1 MKKTIIITAIALG
14 FSILNLNATT
24 TLDSSNVLEVIKSN
38 PSVSPFCM
46 SIVKGDIE
54 TVKKLIEL
62 GVNVNEKSNGMTPAM
77 YAAKYNKVEIL
88 KLLVEKGADL
98 EVKSEQGFR
107 AEKYAKLSNAKEALA
122 FLEGLES

>member
-1 MKKTIIITAIALG
+1 MKKTVIITAIALG
-14 FSILNLNATT
+14 FSFATLSAT
-24 TLDSSNVLEVIKSN
+24 NSVSNSSDLEIVK
-38 PSVSPFCM
+38 PTPTVSPFCM

-62 GVNVNEKSNGMTPAM
+62 GEDVNQKSNGMTPAM

-98 EVKSEQGFR
+98 KVKSDKGHK
-107 AEKYAKLSNAKEALA
+107 AIKYAELSNAAETVAY
-122 FLEGLES
+122 LEGLES